1 MHNYHPTAAIIV
13 IGNEILSGR
22 TQDTNIQFLGKHL
35 SDLGIDLV
43 EARIVTDNESAII
56 EAVNHLRALHTYVF
70 TTGGIGG
77 THDDITFA
85 SIAKAFNQPLIENQ
99 EVIELIRAYYGD
111 DRLTPARRKMAL
123 MSKNVKLLKNS
134 TSKDRAFQFENVFV
148 LAGIPSVMH
157 SMFDILSPHL
167 KPGNRFHC
175 KTITCSLQE
184 GVIAETLTQIQ
195 NRYPTLNV
203 GSYPFFKDEGVG
215 VSFVVRGQDLGKVNK
230 AASEIC
236 SMIQNFGEEP
246 IIEK

>member
-1 MHNYHPTAAIIV
+1 MQNYHPTAAIIV

-22 TQDTNIQFLGKHL
+22 TQDTNIQYIGKHL
-35 SDLGIDLV
+35 SDLGIALV
-43 EARIVTDNESAII
+43 EARIVSDDESAII

-85 SIAKAFNQPLIENQ
+85 SIAKAFNQPLEENQ
-99 EVIELIRAYYGD
+99 EVIELMRAYYGD

-123 MSKNVKLLKNS
+123 MAKNVTLLKNS

-148 LAGIPSVMH
+148 LAGIPSIMR

-167 KPGNRFHC
+167 KPGDRFHC

-184 GVIAETLTQIQ
+184 GVIAEALTQIQ
-195 NRYPTLNV
+195 NRYPALSV
-203 GSYPFFKDEGVG
+203 GSYPFYKNEGVG
-215 VSFVVRGQDLGKVNK
+215 VSFVVRGQDLGKINK
-230 AASEIC
+230 AADEIIA
-236 SMIQNFGEEP
+236 MVKDFGEEP
-246 IIEK
+246 ILEK